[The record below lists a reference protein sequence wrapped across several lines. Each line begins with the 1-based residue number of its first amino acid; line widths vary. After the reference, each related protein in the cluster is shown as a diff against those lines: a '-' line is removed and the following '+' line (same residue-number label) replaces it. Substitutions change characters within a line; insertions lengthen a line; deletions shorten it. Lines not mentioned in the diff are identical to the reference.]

1 MTACIAE
8 TSNAISTLLAAP
20 VSLRQLAVRL
30 YGDANRVGL
39 LADIRNQRTEHVSH
53 AALHDLRRRMGLS
66 YDVRH
71 VVDVPSDQDADVHLH
86 PGAGALRV
94 HHVPDGAEVV
104 IVPAGARVVQARQP
118 SSKPAR
124 KRTRIDITGLP
135 LNAQEARHILL
146 WYLDIY
152 TRIVP
157 DGVDMTVEA
166 AEILN
171 AMRRHAFDAPDD
183 SGSMCEQCA

>member
-1 MTACIAE
+1 MDMTACIAE

-39 LADIRNQRTEHVSH
+39 LADIRNQRADHVSH

-71 VVDVPSDQDADVHLH
+71 VVDVPSDHDAEMYITPNGTGNFHVHAA
-86 PGAGALRV
+86 P
-94 HHVPDGAEVV
+94 PDAQIV
-104 IVPAGARVVQARQP
+104 IVPAGARVVQAHQP

-124 KRTRIDITGLP
+124 KRWRPDLTEYAGRISADEVRELVQIWIVCNEDGLP
-135 LNAQEARHILL
+135 DNSNE
-146 WYLDIY
+146 D
-152 TRIVP
+152 
-157 DGVDMTVEA
+157 
-166 AEILN
+166 
-171 AMRRHAFDAPDD
+171 
-183 SGSMCEQCA
+183 